1 MASSQTLKQKFI
13 DLLFEDEYDVSNP
26 EVKNR
31 RPESRMKASDILYK
45 KPEAKKEEPVVKAE
59 EVKREEPVKRVVQ
72 EPKVNNTF
80 INYEQKEER
89 NDFIDVIKTP
99 VYDDAK
105 REEPEEKYVAQP
117 FLSPM
122 FGSLEKEEKKAK
134 EPISDVNY
142 ACLEKPRSSYLGT
155 VLSPIYGYES
165 ITNVQKETKKVDNS
179 KKVATDVTSDLA
191 DIFSS
196 VDFNEKEDMD
206 KTAEINLF
214 DELYKTKD

>member
-31 RPESRMKASDILYK
+31 KPESRMKASDILYK
-45 KPEAKKEEPVVKAE
+45 KPEAQKEETVVKVE
-59 EVKREEPVKRVVQ
+59 EVKREEPVKRVV

-80 INYEQKEER
+80 INYQQKEEH

-99 VYDDAK
+99 VYEEV

-122 FGSLEKEEKKAK
+122 FGSLEKEEKKVNK
-134 EPISDVNY
+134 EPISNASY

-165 ITNVQKETKKVDNS
+165 ITNVQKETKKTDNS

-196 VDFNEKEDMD
+196 VDFTEKDDMD

>member
-1 MASSQTLKQKFI
+1 
-13 DLLFEDEYDVSNP
+13 
-26 EVKNR
+26 
-31 RPESRMKASDILYK
+31 MKASDILYK
-45 KPEAKKEEPVVKAE
+45 KPEVKKEEPVVKAE

-72 EPKVNNTF
+72 ELKVNNTF

-99 VYDDAK
+99 VYDDVK

-122 FGSLEKEEKKAK
+122 FGSLEKEEKKTK

-196 VDFNEKEDMD
+196 VDFNEKDDMD

>member
-26 EVKNR
+26 KVKNR

-45 KPEAKKEEPVVKAE
+45 KPEVKKEEPVVKAE

-72 EPKVNNTF
+72 ESKVNNTF

-99 VYDDAK
+99 VYDDVK
-105 REEPEEKYVAQP
+105 REEPEEKYVTQP

>member
-13 DLLFEDEYDVSNP
+13 DLLFEDEYDVSNT

-72 EPKVNNTF
+72 ESKVNNTF

-99 VYDDAK
+99 VYDDVK

-196 VDFNEKEDMD
+196 VDFNEKDDMD

>member
-13 DLLFEDEYDVSNP
+13 DLLFEDEYDFSNP

-72 EPKVNNTF
+72 ESKVNNTF

-99 VYDDAK
+99 VYDDVK

>member
-31 RPESRMKASDILYK
+31 RPEIRMKASDILYK
-45 KPEAKKEEPVVKAE
+45 KPEVKKEEPVVKAE

-72 EPKVNNTF
+72 ESKVNNTF

>member
-13 DLLFEDEYDVSNP
+13 DLLFEDEYDGSNP

-45 KPEAKKEEPVVKAE
+45 KPEVKKEEPVVKAE
-59 EVKREEPVKRVVQ
+59 EVKREEPVKRLVQ

-99 VYDDAK
+99 VYDDVK
-105 REEPEEKYVAQP
+105 REEPDEKYVAQP

-165 ITNVQKETKKVDNS
+165 STNVQKETKKVDNS

-196 VDFNEKEDMD
+196 VDFNEKDDMD

>member
-1 MASSQTLKQKFI
+1 
-13 DLLFEDEYDVSNP
+13 
-26 EVKNR
+26 
-31 RPESRMKASDILYK
+31 MKASDILYK
-45 KPEAKKEEPVVKAE
+45 KPEVKKEEPVVKAE

-72 EPKVNNTF
+72 ESKVNNTF

-165 ITNVQKETKKVDNS
+165 IANVQKETKKVDNS

>member
-45 KPEAKKEEPVVKAE
+45 KPEVKKEETVVKVE
-59 EVKREEPVKRVVQ
+59 EVKRVVEEPKT
-72 EPKVNNTF
+72 NNTF

-99 VYDDAK
+99 VYDEVK

-122 FGSLEKEEKKAK
+122 FGSLEKDEKKAK
-134 EPISDVNY
+134 ELISDVSY

-196 VDFNEKEDMD
+196 VDFNEKDDMD

>member
-45 KPEAKKEEPVVKAE
+45 KPEVKKEETVVKVE
-59 EVKREEPVKRVVQ
+59 EVKRVVEEPKT
-72 EPKVNNTF
+72 NNTF

-99 VYDDAK
+99 VYDDVK

-196 VDFNEKEDMD
+196 VDFNEKDDMD

>member
-45 KPEAKKEEPVVKAE
+45 KPEVKKEETVVKVE
-59 EVKREEPVKRVVQ
+59 EVKRVVEEPKT
-72 EPKVNNTF
+72 NNTF

-99 VYDDAK
+99 VYDEVK

-122 FGSLEKEEKKAK
+122 FGSLEKDEKKAK
-134 EPISDVNY
+134 EPISDVSY

-196 VDFNEKEDMD
+196 IDFNEKDDMD

>member
-45 KPEAKKEEPVVKAE
+45 KPEVKKEETVVKVE
-59 EVKREEPVKRVVQ
+59 EVKRVVEEPKT
-72 EPKVNNTF
+72 NNTF

-99 VYDDAK
+99 VYDEVK

-122 FGSLEKEEKKAK
+122 FGSLEKDEKKAK
-134 EPISDVNY
+134 EPISDVSY

-179 KKVATDVTSDLA
+179 KTVATDVTSDLA

-196 VDFNEKEDMD
+196 VDFNEKDDMD

>member
-31 RPESRMKASDILYK
+31 KPESRMKASDILYK
-45 KPEAKKEEPVVKAE
+45 KPEAQKEETVVKVE
-59 EVKREEPVKRVVQ
+59 EVKREEPVKMVV

-80 INYEQKEER
+80 INYQQKEEH

-99 VYDDAK
+99 VYEEV

-122 FGSLEKEEKKAK
+122 FGSLEKEEKKVNK
-134 EPISDVNY
+134 EPISNASY

-165 ITNVQKETKKVDNS
+165 ITNVQKETKKTDNS

-196 VDFNEKEDMD
+196 VDFTEKDDMD

>member
-45 KPEAKKEEPVVKAE
+45 KPEVKKEETVVKVE
-59 EVKREEPVKRVVQ
+59 EVKRVVEEPKT
-72 EPKVNNTF
+72 NNTF

-99 VYDDAK
+99 VYDEVK

-179 KKVATDVTSDLA
+179 KKIATDVTSDLA

-196 VDFNEKEDMD
+196 VDFNEKDDMD

>member
-45 KPEAKKEEPVVKAE
+45 KPEVKKEETVVKVE
-59 EVKREEPVKRVVQ
+59 EVKRVVEEPKT
-72 EPKVNNTF
+72 NNTF

-99 VYDDAK
+99 VYDDVK

-165 ITNVQKETKKVDNS
+165 ITNVQKETKRVDNS

-196 VDFNEKEDMD
+196 VDFNEKDDMD

>member
-1 MASSQTLKQKFI
+1 M
-13 DLLFEDEYDVSNP
+13 
-26 EVKNR
+26 
-31 RPESRMKASDILYK
+31 
-45 KPEAKKEEPVVKAE
+45 
-59 EVKREEPVKRVVQ
+59 
-72 EPKVNNTF
+72 
-80 INYEQKEER
+80 
-89 NDFIDVIKTP
+89 
-99 VYDDAK
+99 
-105 REEPEEKYVAQP
+105 AQP

-196 VDFNEKEDMD
+196 VDFNEKKIWIRQLKSICLMNY
-206 KTAEINLF
+206 IRQR
-214 DELYKTKD
+214 TKICFISLV

>member
-45 KPEAKKEEPVVKAE
+45 KPEVKKEEPVVKVE

-165 ITNVQKETKKVDNS
+165 TFLVS
-179 KKVATDVTSDLA
+179 
-191 DIFSS
+191 F
-196 VDFNEKEDMD
+196 
-206 KTAEINLF
+206 
-214 DELYKTKD
+214 

>member
-31 RPESRMKASDILYK
+31 SPESRMKASDILYK
-45 KPEAKKEEPVVKAE
+45 KPEVKKEETVVKVE
-59 EVKREEPVKRVVQ
+59 EVKRVVEEPKT
-72 EPKVNNTF
+72 NNTF

-99 VYDDAK
+99 VYDEVK

-122 FGSLEKEEKKAK
+122 FGSLEKDEKKAK
-134 EPISDVNY
+134 EPISDVSY

-196 VDFNEKEDMD
+196 VDFNDKDDMD